1 MLLLFLFLFSS
12 LPVFIQS
19 ASATIVL
26 NYVDNNTSDVD
37 GSADIGTET
46 NFAQAQAKDGLNM
59 TLQEGVSTWYKL
71 DMEYQW
77 TTANYTAP
85 IRNLCFYQTSHTG
98 SENLVVY
105 YWTGAVWTSIGNITS
120 TGWTNMTATGL
131 SSATYTIRLRGQH
144 ETSDITQDTWYLDCI
159 LLSTNSIIGS
169 PGLSGGLNATWWDD
183 DWRSKKLV
191 QFDVTESEA
200 DGLQILLNISKG
212 SIDNLATDPPTITI
226 DSLNL
231 GECRFIATYWN
242 TSTATWGTSTLDY
255 FVELWRCNGTT
266 YYGRD
271 FNLLYSSSATASIPK
286 VGQPDRYGNVY
297 KMQDVSYLHVW
308 IELPQ
313 SIIGTKQY
321 NRTAGAI
328 WIYYHNLDYYPYLL
342 QSALSIYDVDGDG
355 DVDLDDLACVVAH
368 YREVG
373 PPGWIPEDIN
383 RDGSINSGDISALV
397 SHLGFL
403 SDSALCLSLSASSG
417 NNTFLWYRGFNEWMT
432 PLEWLTQSYGGFPA
446 SASGKWATITGISEL
461 AQNYTDTYYGK
472 RLRFLQTMRA
482 WNYADNVHYHDM
494 FYVGSGITVDPAY
507 ALRARLSAQQSAMAD
522 STHASLWMQGT
533 YNNVAYTSTGSYQP
547 NTALDY
553 YTEDALDN
561 YGNHP
566 DFETTTPVIYGSNWW
581 CQEVTP
587 THSVTNISGVC
598 LKMYRFGSPGT
609 ITVSIRTTKSGGD
622 LRSVSRSANTFTT
635 LTTGR
640 KEWFNFSSSLILT
653 GSAHYYI
660 IVRVPGGSMYLNWV
674 RWLVDAGNPNPK
686 YDSCYL
692 WNSSTSGSGSV
703 NTMYDKW
710 NEDDEDGE
718 TAIRI
723 YQTTKASG
731 EFICTNDFNLSQ
743 VRLQLQRVGSV
754 SGNFKVS
761 VRSSSAGGTILT
773 SQTISANAL
782 GTSKTWVTFGSLSST
797 IHMSIGTHYWITTE
811 LVSGGGDYLSNYISV
826 FADAGSEPLG
836 PDPHKS
842 GSYVWE
848 SRILDLTEHWNTG
861 DDDWDW
867 AGGTRWISQEVNPG
881 TTGPSTAQ
889 SISVIQLKMYRHGSP
904 GTVTVRLRNSLTGS
918 NLGSAT
924 LNGNTFTTSTTGTF
938 QSFVFSPSVSM
949 STSNYFIIIS
959 AASGDSSNYVGV
971 NVDVGS
977 GSSKSS
983 SHYDSG
989 VAYDNLF
996 SGSGSGTILT
1006 EYYDSGLNGVG
1017 DGNKPRIHGPNWE
1030 AQEVAPGTKDGTD
1043 ALSITRVD
1051 LCLNK
1056 KGSPGTATLYIR
1068 TSLTGSNLGTATAS
1082 SFVTDPS
1089 TSWVPFTFSGV
1100 NIPAGTSHYYLV
1112 LKAPSGTSSSY
1123 INWVHDAGSTSGTN
1137 YDSAYL
1143 WRSTNSGSSFVKDKT
1158 MGVWSDSYG
1167 TGGFRVY
1174 GTGGWEMEH
1183 KFEVWPY
1190 NDGPEGSGSNVGT
1203 LLFNIYAEGAW
1214 QRYKDYG
1221 YAHDSY
1227 ATLMFETWGLG
1238 DNWNAYKKFGMLS
1251 NSYGSAWF
1259 EVRGSGTTS
1268 SYGVPIPVN
1277 TTLGTIYNSH
1287 FYDLIWIKANTN
1299 YSQGLKVYDALA
1311 NYETT
1316 TNATQAWSTNY
1327 GLLNTI
1333 GLRMTINETLDT
1345 GCSRDWGWTTKYNTS
1360 VPTLWQDSQDF
1371 DLIAGHTS
1379 DIECDYAYL
1388 FLCKYVPNDWG
1399 NPFSGNPSITTP
1411 SVVFD
1416 LPYFEVIYPT
1426 DDANYIPVN
1435 PTFSGIPH
1443 GGFGSPVNVTWR
1455 FKQYIGGVFV
1465 GWVTGQT
1472 NTTMAGT
1479 TIRWNG
1485 TYSSGGSYI
1494 QAFTGYG
1501 TTYYW
1506 GTIISDS
1513 YNNTFYQNFTFRT
1526 EDMMIADF
1534 TFTIIDFNNRHV
1546 QFNDTSFST
1555 LKIDYWNW
1563 LFDHSGTSH
1572 IQNPYWTFGRNGL
1585 LEVTLEIENESTHMR
1600 SRVTKYVNL
1609 TLPTPAISFVLNFDW
1624 GQFVPWIYLVIV
1636 IVLIYV
1642 VCAFILR
1649 LTSAE
1654 DKSTLFNRRKRFR

>member
-120 TGWTNMTATGL
+120 TGWTNITATGL

-159 LLSTNSIIGS
+159 LLSTNSITGS

-191 QFDVTESEA
+191 QFDVNESEA

-271 FNLLYSSSATASIPK
+271 FNLSYSSSATASIPK

-383 RDGSINSGDISALV
+383 RDGSINSLDVSALV

-494 FYVGSGITVDPAY
+494 FYVGSGTTVDPAY

-598 LKMYRFGSPGT
+598 LKMYRLGSPGT

-848 SRILDLTEHWNTG
+848 QRFQDITEKHQSG
-861 DDDWDW
+861 DDDWTNVY
-867 AGGTRWISQEVNPG
+867 GSKWIAQEINPG
-881 TTGPSTAQ
+881 TTGPDTAQ
-889 SISVIQLKMYRHGSP
+889 LINVVQLKLYRKGNP
-904 GTVTVRLRNSLTGS
+904 GTCTIYIRNTRTGA
-918 NLGSAT
+918 NLGSSS
-924 LNGNTFTTSTTGTF
+924 LNGNSFATSGSTQTFS
-938 QSFVFSPSVSM
+938 FSPPVSVG
-949 STSNYFIIIS
+949 TSNYWIIIR
-959 AASGDSSNYVGV
+959 AGGDSNNYVGI
-971 NVDVGS
+971 NVDSGNGGTSQYDAACIWVSYSSGGS
-977 GSSKSS
+977 ASWTQWEHWSS
-983 SHYDSG
+983 SGADDDWC
-989 VAYDNLF
+989 A
-996 SGSGSGTILT
+996 
-1006 EYYDSGLNGVG
+1006 
-1017 DGNKPRIHGPNWE
+1017 IHGPNWKS
-1030 AQEVAPGTKDGTD
+1030 QTVTPGKTSTD
-1043 ALSITRVD
+1043 APFQLGRVR
-1051 LCLNK
+1051 LKLYRV
-1056 KGSPGTATLYIR
+1056 GSPGTCTVYIR
-1068 TSLTGSNLGTATAS
+1068 TSRTGPNLGSSSLNGNSFTNLPTGAWYTFDFSPYISLPATTPYYIIVKAS
-1082 SFVTDPS
+1082 
-1089 TSWVPFTFSGV
+1089 
-1100 NIPAGTSHYYLV
+1100 
-1112 LKAPSGTSSSY
+1112 SGTSSSY
-1123 INWVHDAGSTSGTN
+1123 VGWNVDSGNGWTPQYSGGYIYQTS
-1137 YDSAYL
+1137 
-1143 WRSTNSGSSFVKDKT
+1143 NSGSSWTYEKDF
-1158 MGVWSDSYG
+1158 GFWSDSVG
-1167 TGGFRVY
+1167 TGLFDVWGY
-1174 GTGGWEMEH
+1174 GESWTKEQDFG
-1183 KFEVWPY
+1183 Y
-1190 NDGPEGSGSNVGT
+1190 SSNSVGCMIFT
-1203 LLFNIYAEGAW
+1203 IYAQGAW

-1287 FYDLIWIKANTN
+1287 FYDLIWIKANIN

-1426 DDANYIPVN
+1426 DDSNYIPIN

-1485 TYSSGGSYI
+1485 TYYSGGSYI